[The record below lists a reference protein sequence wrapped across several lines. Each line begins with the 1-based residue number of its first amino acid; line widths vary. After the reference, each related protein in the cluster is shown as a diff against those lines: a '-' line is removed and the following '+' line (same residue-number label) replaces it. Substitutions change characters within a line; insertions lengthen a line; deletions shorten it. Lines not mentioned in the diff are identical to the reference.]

1 MDRLSSCY
9 FCGDAVDAAIEEYP
23 LVRSEQYPDV
33 ETGQRIVLCPSC
45 RRKLTTV
52 VERVLEAALDS
63 DSQAAAEG
71 MPELDEDDP
80 LIDLD
85 REAEDAMTMTD
96 VQQLSGSDD
105 AAATGPTTS
114 DDNGGSEEEGD
125 TDDQPASGASTGW
138 VEKTSGDEAGADETE
153 ADDDTTEQ
161 AGTES
166 DDDSAEQDD
175 DASGSDVTGG
185 DDDAYERAEYNKV
198 VRLLQNREFPVDIE
212 EITVVARSAYD
223 IDRETTH
230 EILEALIDR
239 GVVEDRGDSLV
250 RP

>member
-9 FCGDAVDAAIEEYP
+9 FCGDAVDAAIEQYP

-33 ETGQRIVLCPSC
+33 ETGQRVVLCPSC

-63 DSQAAAEG
+63 DGQAAAEG
-71 MPELDEDDP
+71 IPELDADDP

-85 REAEDAMTMTD
+85 REAEDAMTTTD

-105 AAATGPTTS
+105 TAATGPTIS
-114 DDNGGSEEEGD
+114 DDDGGNEEDGGDEGGD
-125 TDDQPASGASTGW
+125 TDDQPASGDSTERM
-138 VEKTSGDEAGADETE
+138 EKTSGDEVGDDET
-153 ADDDTTEQ
+153 A
-161 AGTES
+161 A
-166 DDDSAEQDD
+166 
-175 DASGSDVTGG
+175 

-198 VRLLQNREFPVDIE
+198 IRLLQNREFPVDIE

-230 EILEALIDR
+230 EILDALIDR
-239 GVVEDRGDSLV
+239 GVVEDRGDRLV

>member
-23 LVRSEQYPDV
+23 LVRSEQYPDI

-63 DSQAAAEG
+63 DSQASAQG
-71 MPELDEDDP
+71 IPELDEDDP

-85 REAEDAMTMTD
+85 REAEDAMTATD
-96 VQQLSGSDD
+96 VQQMSGSDE
-105 AAATGPTTS
+105 AGATTS
-114 DDNGGSEEEGD
+114 EDDGGIEQEGD
-125 TDDQPASGASTGW
+125 TDDQPASGDSTGW
-138 VEKTSGDEAGADETE
+138 VEKTSGDEVGDDETE

-161 AGTES
+161 VETEV
-166 DDDSAEQDD
+166 DDDPAEQDD
-175 DASGSDVTGG
+175 EASGSDATEG
-185 DDDAYERAEYNKV
+185 DDAYEQAEYNKV

-212 EITVVARSAYD
+212 EITVVARSAYN

-239 GVVEDRGDSLV
+239 GVVEDKGDRLV